1 MSEFRLHSDTES
13 VSGIGN
19 FSGVDDIL
27 FQRKHGAVV
36 HNAGEARLD
45 SAHDVIKV
53 TAVVEMQT
61 YGYGNFL
68 RQTFY
73 HCGEALG
80 ISPVESGVMFRV
92 KHTDNRFADFFCSL
106 HGGVDHVVVERVKGD
121 HGCVCI
127 RCHF

>member
-1 MSEFRLHSDTES
+1 MSEFRLHSDAES
-13 VSGIGN
+13 VSGVGN
-19 FSGVDDIL
+19 FSGVGDIL

-45 SAHDVIKV
+45 SAHNVIKV
-53 TAVVEMQT
+53 AAVVEMQT
-61 YGYGNFL
+61 YGYGNFV

-73 HCGEALG
+73 HRGETLG
-80 ISPVESGVMFRV
+80 IRPVESGVMFRV
-92 KHTDNRFADFFCSL
+92 KHTDNRFADLFRSL
-106 HGGVDHVVVERVKGD
+106 YGRIDHVVVERVKGD